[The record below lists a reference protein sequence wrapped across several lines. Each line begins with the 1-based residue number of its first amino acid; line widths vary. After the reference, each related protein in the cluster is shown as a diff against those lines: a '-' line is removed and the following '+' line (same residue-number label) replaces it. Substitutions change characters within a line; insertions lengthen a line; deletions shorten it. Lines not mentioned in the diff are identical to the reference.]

1 MKKTDSALCQ
11 DLILNILQKKPSVSY
26 DLVPKL
32 RLRKIQMQVSKF
44 NQQRQLLRSDNT
56 EVLQMGRTNQVLQD

>member
-44 NQQRQLLRSDNT
+44 NQQRELLRSDNT